1 MELQKPDYLL
11 SLASAG
17 ILVNVEC
24 TTWGATKKDNKV
36 TEEVTSAYK
45 SDKNSAD
52 VVVNLMASV
61 KEHKEILKYRNDI
74 RNWARRWTY
83 DWASS
88 IRYLPMMRIEK
99 FKEEFNNVYKPTFD
113 GLVNA
118 LVDRYDDVVAEMAFK
133 NGDLFKREDYPSK
146 SEVANRFKLELKVIP
161 VPANDFRV
169 QVAEDIA
176 EDLKSHYERNANEV
190 VQEIM
195 RDVSE
200 ELTMY
205 IKRVA
210 AACAT
215 PDDGKRKPKAYDS
228 TIENLKELTRTLSK
242 FNVTNDSVLEAMRK
256 EAEQVI
262 GDFTAK
268 DIRESEAVRSSIKN
282 GMDDI
287 LSKFGVT
294 AS

>member
-1 MELQKPDYLL
+1 
-11 SLASAG
+11 
-17 ILVNVEC
+17 
-24 TTWGATKKDNKV
+24 
-36 TEEVTSAYK
+36 
-45 SDKNSAD
+45 
-52 VVVNLMASV
+52 
-61 KEHKEILKYRNDI
+61 
-74 RNWARRWTY
+74 
-83 DWASS
+83 
-88 IRYLPMMRIEK
+88 MMRIEK

-113 GLVNA
+113 GLVTA

-146 SEVANRFKLELKVIP
+146 HEVANRFKLELKVIP

-176 EDLKSHYERNANEV
+176 EDLKNHYERNANEM
-190 VQEIM
+190 VQTIM

-210 AACAT
+210 ASCAE
-215 PDDGKRKPKAYDS
+215 PDDGKRKPKVYDS
-228 TIENLKELTRTLSK
+228 TVEGLKELTRTLSK